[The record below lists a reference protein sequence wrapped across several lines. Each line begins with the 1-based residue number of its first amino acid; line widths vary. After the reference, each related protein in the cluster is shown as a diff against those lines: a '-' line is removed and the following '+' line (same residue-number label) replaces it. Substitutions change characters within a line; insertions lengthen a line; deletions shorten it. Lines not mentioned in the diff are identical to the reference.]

1 MRLIGI
7 ITTIF
12 SIAALLIVLNID
24 TSAVTSSG
32 ERVNNI
38 GLMSQKNN
46 LIIVS
51 GIFSFLIN
59 NLFLKFVKTLGIRN
73 QDDTVIR
80 WGSQSKPAVGG
91 FSFYIIFLL

>member
-1 MRLIGI
+1 MIDKSPDYY
-7 ITTIF
+7 F
-12 SIAALLIVLNID
+12 VVYLLYF
-24 TSAVTSSG
+24 
-32 ERVNNI
+32 
-38 GLMSQKNN
+38 
-46 LIIVS
+46 IVS

-91 FSFYIIFLL
+91 FSFTLFFFCRLSFIRFSLIAARFF